1 MPSFDIVSKT
11 DLAEVDNAI
20 NGVKREVE
28 NRYDFKGSKIEL
40 THKDGEITLLAD
52 DDYKLRTVQD
62 MLKANFVRRQL
73 DPVALDFQKEE
84 GASGGAKRQLIKV
97 KQGLDQESAKKIV
110 KHIKDAKMKV
120 QVSIRGDEVRVDSK
134 KRDDLQEA
142 IAGVKAMGLP
152 LPLQFINFRD

>member
-20 NGVKREVE
+20 NGVKREIE

-97 KQGLDQESAKKIV
+97 KQGLDQENAKKIV

-120 QVSIRGDEVRVDSK
+120 QVSIRGDEVRVDGK